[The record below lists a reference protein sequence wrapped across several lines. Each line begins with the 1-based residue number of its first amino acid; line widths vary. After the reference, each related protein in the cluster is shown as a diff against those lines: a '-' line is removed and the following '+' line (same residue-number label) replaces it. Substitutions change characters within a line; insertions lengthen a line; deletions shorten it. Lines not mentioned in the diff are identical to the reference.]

1 MGEAGLAVLIMV
13 LLVGLL
19 VALLLPWASQLASTG
34 HPAREVVQEAGPPV
48 PRRRSRERHTGRAA
62 LGAVLAVM
70 ATTLLL
76 ALLVPYMATE
86 VPPLE
91 DLPRASLVLAF
102 SAFIVSVAFALP
114 SWLGV
119 GR

>member
-13 LLVGLL
+13 LLVGLIT
-19 VALLLPWASQLASTG
+19 ALLVPWFTVLVSTG
-34 HPAREVVQEAGPPV
+34 HPPRRVTSEVGPPV
-48 PRRRSRERHTGRAA
+48 PRRRSRERYTGRAA
-62 LGAVLAVM
+62 LGMVLAVV
-70 ATTLLL
+70 ATALLL
-76 ALLVPYMATE
+76 ALMVPYLAAD
-86 VPPLE
+86 VPLVE
-91 DLPRASLVLAF
+91 DLPRPSLVLAF